1 MYWGYIWPWTD
12 HDNKN
17 AQVNLGSS
25 ARTAKFFRFDGA
37 SLFPKTMMRKQES
50 SLSQLRWVHMQRRA
64 MHRHWTEVSFHQMPN
79 VCHIMVTQPKIFS
92 DVTKPQTVL
101 TRAMKITANLYSW
114 RCWQTCNADSGLK
127 KSKFQPNFK
136 ILINLTNYYQ
146 TQFTSLTVFTNSYI

>member
-1 MYWGYIWPWTD
+1 MYWGYIWPWID

-37 SLFPKTMMRKQES
+37 SLFHETMMRKQES

-114 RCWQTCNADSGLK
+114 RCWQTMQTVVWK

-146 TQFTSLTVFTNSYI
+146 TQFSLTVFTNSYI